1 MRRRLNP
8 DERKAEILGAARRAF
23 TTQPYD
29 DVRLERVADDAGAS
43 RALVSHYFG
52 DKRGLFLALAHDFV
66 TRAPATVRLDLDL
79 SVEDMVTANTEA
91 WLDLVLA
98 NREASM
104 VLLGA
109 GPLGHDRELEALQD
123 ELRDRLAER
132 ILINH
137 LGTTDLPPAARLT
150 MRAATGLV
158 ERALR
163 DWILGKG
170 ATREQTHTII
180 SQSILAVV
188 RDVLPSVL
196 ALDDD

>member
-1 MRRRLNP
+1 MRA
-8 DERKAEILGAARRAF
+8 AEHAF
-23 TTQPYD
+23 TTRPYEE
-29 DVRLERVADDAGAS
+29 VRLEQVAHDAGAS

-52 DKRGLFLALAHDFV
+52 DKRGLFLAVVQDFV
-66 TRAPATVRLDLDL
+66 ARAPATVRLDLDL
-79 SVEDMVTANTEA
+79 SVEDMVMANTNA

-98 NREASM
+98 NREAAM
-104 VLLGA
+104 MLLGA
-109 GPLGHDRELEALQD
+109 GPLGPDPELEALQD
-123 ELRDRLAER
+123 ELRDRLAAR

-150 MRAATGLV
+150 MRAATGLI

-188 RDVLPSVL
+188 RDVLPAVL
-196 ALDDD
+196 ALDDDGGRQP